1 MDQAGLHRERL
12 SGQIGAEMLRSS
24 RFLLLVLPVA
34 FFASCAPRPS
44 SSSGFH
50 PGGMRAQLPPG
61 VPRRVGVVISG
72 DRRMAGQ
79 VSDELAAG
87 LFRFGFEVVE
97 RNRIDPLLTEY
108 AMAREGYLDPAA
120 GVKLGKVIG
129 AEGMFVGTINWER
142 SPGWADSHLNLR
154 LVDVKTSRVLWTA
167 KVHDPRLFG
176 TLAPEASVGPTTGEA
191 LKLIKKDLGL

>member
-1 MDQAGLHRERL
+1 MPAKLL
-12 SGQIGAEMLRSS
+12 
-24 RFLLLVLPVA
+24 LLLVPALLL
-34 FFASCAPRPS
+34 SQCAPRAS
-44 SSSGFH
+44 TSSGFH
-50 PGGMRAQLPPG
+50 PSGMRAQLPPG
-61 VPRRVGVVISG
+61 VPRKIGVVISG

-79 VSDELAAG
+79 ISDELAAG
-87 LFRFGFEVVE
+87 LFRLGFEVVE

-108 AMAREGYLDPAA
+108 AMAREGYLDPSA
-120 GVKLGKVIG
+120 GVKLGRVIG

-167 KVHDPRLFG
+167 NVHDPRLFG
-176 TLAPEASVGPTTGEA
+176 TMAPEASVGPTTGEA